1 MINSLEGAILHAVL
15 EGREERAAEMIHDD
29 FLSGELINFREN
41 VSTLLDLI
49 NAEITARSGSVR
61 RLVESTPVADTGEIN
76 IVRGRE

>member
-15 EGREERAAEMIHDD
+15 EGREESAAEKIHDD
-29 FLSGELINFREN
+29 FLNGELINFRDN
-41 VSTLLDLI
+41 VATLLDLI

-76 IVRGRE
+76 IVRGIN